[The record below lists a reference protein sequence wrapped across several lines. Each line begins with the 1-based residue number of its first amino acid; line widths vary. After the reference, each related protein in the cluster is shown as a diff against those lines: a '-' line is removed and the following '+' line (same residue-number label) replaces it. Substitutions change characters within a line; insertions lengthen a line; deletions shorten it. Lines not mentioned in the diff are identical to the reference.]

1 MLPDDRDAGLLWSML
16 RPLRYLIRKGGGE
29 LTLERLTSD
38 EDSQYGIAKALE
50 LVGEAARRLSPPFRD
65 AHPQIPR
72 SQIVG
77 LRHLL
82 VHEYRKTDWSRIW
95 KTVTVQVPEFLAQIE
110 PLLPDLPPGETDADP
125 LSGERS
131 IS

>member
-16 RPLRYLIRKGGGE
+16 RPLRYLIRKGGE
-29 LTLERLTSD
+29 LTPERLASD

-50 LVGEAARRLSPPFRD
+50 LVGEAARRLSTPFRD
-65 AHPQIPR
+65 AHPQIPW
-72 SQIVG
+72 SQVIG

-95 KTVTVQVPEFLAQIE
+95 KTITVQVPEFLAQIE
-110 PLLPDLPPGETDADP
+110 PLLPDLPPGEAEADP
-125 LSGERS
+125 PWGEPS